1 MVTIGTLNGG
11 NITITSGGSTPATR
25 TATRVWYGN
34 DESVYTEYEI
44 SGSIYSP
51 GKNEDDDILP
61 TEQIPNVTSAKKI
74 EIGTSVTNI
83 GYGAFCACVS
93 LINLTI
99 PNSVT
104 SIGNYAFGDCSG
116 LTSVTFEG
124 KDKATVQ
131 GMTNY
136 PFGLDSANEDGVTI
150 HFTDEDI
157 QVQYE
162 AE

>member
-11 NITITSGGSTPATR
+11 NITVTLGGEGSTPATR
-25 TATRVWYGN
+25 TATRVWYGD
-34 DESVYTEYEI
+34 DENVYTDYEI

-51 GKNEDDDILP
+51 GIDEDDNILP

-83 GYGAFCACVS
+83 GHGAFCACVG

-104 SIGNYAFGDCSG
+104 SIGHVAF
-116 LTSVTFEG
+116 
-124 KDKATVQ
+124 
-131 GMTNY
+131 
-136 PFGLDSANEDGVTI
+136 
-150 HFTDEDI
+150 
-157 QVQYE
+157 
-162 AE
+162 